1 MAGIYNRAKKQWLAG
16 ELDLDGQTIKAM
28 LVGSGYTYNPDH
40 NLVSQVVANEV
51 SGTGY
56 AGGFAG
62 AGRKTL
68 SSVVVAQDDTN
79 DRGYMDAADLTW
91 TGINVGQVGGLI
103 LYRSVT
109 ADSDSP
115 LIAFIDTGAAFPI
128 TTNGGDLVF
137 QWSSSPV
144 GILQLIG

>member
-28 LVGSGYTYNPDH
+28 LVNASYSYNPDH
-40 NLVSQVVANEV
+40 NLVSQVSANEV

-56 AGGFAG
+56 TGGFAG
-62 AGRKTL
+62 SGRKTL
-68 SSVVVAQDDTN
+68 TSVVVAQDDTN
-79 DRGYMDAADLTW
+79 DRGYLDAADLTW
-91 TGINVGQVGGLI
+91 SAINVGQVGGLI
-103 LYRSVT
+103 LYRHNTS
-109 ADSDSP
+109 DSDSV
-115 LIAFIDTGAAFPI
+115 LIAFIDTGASFPI